1 MTLMTPEDTVQAKVT
16 ERRLIRRILQYWLDK
31 AGERAFPTLDDID
44 PTELRGDWH
53 WCFVIDQLHDHPFP
67 IFSYMGA
74 EVGKY
79 SRILLSG
86 HDDWSK
92 SVLDKA
98 TIHYGQVLE
107 RRDAVLVEEKLLRF
121 DGKEIAFRAVLLPL
135 SSDGEN
141 ITQILGAANG
151 KILGEEGSSNKV

>member
-1 MTLMTPEDTVQAKVT
+1 MTIMTPENTITVGTT
-16 ERRLIRRILQYWLDK
+16 ERRLSRRMLQYWLEKSGD
-31 AGERAFPTLDDID
+31 RDFPKFSDID
-44 PTELRGDWH
+44 PHELRGDWH
-53 WCFVIDQLHDHPFP
+53 WCFVIDQLAGHPFP

-92 SVLDKA
+92 SILDKA
-98 TIHYGQVLE
+98 TVHYGDVLE
-107 RRDAVLVEEKLLRF
+107 RRDAVLVEETLQRF
-121 DGKEIAFRAVLLPL
+121 DGQSIMFRAVLLPL
-135 SSDGEN
+135 SEDGKT

-151 KILGEEGSSNKV
+151 KIVEQTSKP

>member
-1 MTLMTPEDTVQAKVT
+1 MTVGST
-16 ERRLIRRILQYWLDK
+16 ERRLSRRILQYWLDK
-31 AGERAFPTLDDID
+31 CGDRDFPRLSDID
-44 PTELRGDWH
+44 PEDLRGDWH
-53 WCFVIDQLHDHPFP
+53 WCFVIDQLTEHPFP

-92 SVLDKA
+92 SILDKA
-98 TIHYGQVLE
+98 TIHYGQVIE
-107 RRDAVLVEEKLLRF
+107 KRDAVLVEETLQRF
-121 DGKEIAFRAVLLPL
+121 DGNEIAFRAVLLPL
-135 SSDGEN
+135 SEDGRT

-151 KILGEEGSSNKV
+151 KLIS